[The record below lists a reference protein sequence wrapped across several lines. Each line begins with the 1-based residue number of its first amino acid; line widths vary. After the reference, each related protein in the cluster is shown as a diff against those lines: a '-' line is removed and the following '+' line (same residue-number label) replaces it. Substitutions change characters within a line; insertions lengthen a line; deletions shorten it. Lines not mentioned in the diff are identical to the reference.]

1 MSTTSSASEP
11 SIRGLL
17 PLRLGHVPHTPHS
30 SDASNS
36 QAVEALARAAADL
49 EAAAQKLS
57 ELQVVG
63 VVRE

>member
-1 MSTTSSASEP
+1 MSTHSSAAEP

-17 PLRLGHVPHTPHS
+17 PLRLGHVPHAPHP
-30 SDASNS
+30 SDASNQ
-36 QAVEALARAAADL
+36 QAAEALARAAADL

-57 ELQVVG
+57 DLQVVG